1 MVYNQLIAWGLPKS
15 TKTQKILEG
24 ETMESVANLNSMGLQ
39 ELGITVAQA
48 DTIVS
53 ILPGKTHF

>member
-1 MVYNQLIAWGLPKS
+1 LLPKS

-53 ILPGKTHF
+53 ILSGKTHF